1 MAFDWGVPFLNAG
14 HSDAAVVGKDHDS
27 KHRGRYSRLVL
38 VRIVSRGGV
47 RGVGGFGRVRDCAD
61 HRRHCEMFLYS
72 AVSSSALFVLFELF
86 VVRCFLIL

>member
-61 HRRHCEMFLYS
+61 HRRHGLCCFYIQQCRRFL
-72 AVSSSALFVLFELF
+72 LF
-86 VVRCFLIL
+86 VVF

>member
-14 HSDAAVVGKDHDS
+14 LSDAAVVGKDHDS

-47 RGVGGFGRVRDCAD
+47 RVVGGFRRAGDCAE
-61 HRRHCEMFLYS
+61 HRRHCELFLYS
-72 AVSSSALFVLFELF
+72 AVSSSALFVVLFVLF
-86 VVRCFLIL
+86 VVF

>member
-14 HSDAAVVGKDHDS
+14 HSDAAVVRKDHDS

-61 HRRHCEMFLYS
+61 HRRHGFYIQQCRH
-72 AVSSSALFVLFELF
+72 VVIRVVR
-86 VVRCFLIL
+86 VVRCFLIV

>member
-47 RGVGGFGRVRDCAD
+47 RGVGGFGRVRD
-61 HRRHCEMFLYS
+61 HRRQCELFLYS
-72 AVSSSALFVLFELF
+72 AVSSSALFVLF
-86 VVRCFLIL
+86 VVRGFLIV